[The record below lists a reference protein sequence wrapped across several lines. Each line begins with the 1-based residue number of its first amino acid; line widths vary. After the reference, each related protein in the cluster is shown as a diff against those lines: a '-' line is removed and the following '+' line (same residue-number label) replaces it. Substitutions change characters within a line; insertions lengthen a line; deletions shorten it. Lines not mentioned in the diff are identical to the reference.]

1 MISNKFRPYLIFFGI
16 LSVKNQSFPKVSK
29 VHLIVNC
36 IKLILWHFINK
47 IIFLSAHK
55 YFNPHISSFKISYFM
70 IKFLKFLRF
79 NYCWNPQFIV
89 AYQILTTRK
98 NIELMTQ
105 VERFEQHLSQHCEP
119 ARKIYDDLKKE
130 NVKIF
135 MTIHFVMFIYINE
148 IFFLGMELS
157 VVSYFFTFLNCFNY
171 FILTAFLCYIVVLLK
186 FLSKS
191 QIIFL
196 KHLNAIKD
204 HKDIEEILDQLA
216 KWQSELYYIKELFVS
231 TLCLP
236 ILTLIFFFI
245 YGILVEVS
253 FKTFH
258 KIQN

>member
-1 MISNKFRPYLIFFGI
+1 
-16 LSVKNQSFPKVSK
+16 
-29 VHLIVNC
+29 
-36 IKLILWHFINK
+36 
-47 IIFLSAHK
+47 
-55 YFNPHISSFKISYFM
+55 
-70 IKFLKFLRF
+70 
-79 NYCWNPQFIV
+79 
-89 AYQILTTRK
+89 
-98 NIELMTQ
+98 MTQ

-157 VVSYFFTFLNCFNY
+157 VVSYLFTFLNCFNY

-253 FKTFH
+253 KF
-258 KIQN
+258 